1 MPLQYTYTD
10 GMLRSKITE
19 AVEARAVE
27 FVKKRGEFDYTD
39 ANGELVTMYTEGL
52 RISAAYII
60 VSLENSTATGD
71 NYYSKLKEYS
81 IIFDK
86 ELAAARL
93 ALQANKKPQT
103 GGYGFMTIEVKRS

>member
-52 RISAAYII
+52 RIYAAYII
-60 VSLENSTATGD
+60 VSLDNSTTGGD
-71 NYYSKLKEYS
+71 PYYSKLKEYS
-81 IIFDK
+81 AAFDK
-86 ELAAARL
+86 ELTSARL

-103 GGYGFMTIEVKRS
+103 GGYGWMTIPLTRA

>member
-10 GMLRSKITE
+10 GMLKSKITE

-39 ANGELVTMYTEGL
+39 ANGELVTTYTEGL
-52 RISAAYII
+52 RIYAAYII
-60 VSLENSTATGD
+60 ASLESATAGGD

-81 IIFDK
+81 TLFDK
-86 ELAAARL
+86 ELAAARM
-93 ALQANKKPQT
+93 AAQT
-103 GGYGFMTIEVKRS
+103 ATKSKSGGCGWMAIPLTRA